1 MAVKQQYNIVGRYI
15 NEEDARDVVGYHLRS
30 LDGNKQGKYSIEQV
44 AFLVGK
50 EQILNCTVQLYKDKV
65 LFRGKGISLDS
76 LPTQKIKVDKPNRV
90 GDRTVQTKQD
100 TNRVVQTKQNVGVK
114 ENKQVED
121 IKLTGINIKEAV
133 KNTIKKYRFGQPNGM
148 KVTLGE
154 CTEAPYLKIV
164 TDLEVDPDTDY
175 RSHYEFI
182 IDCSKQEFYY
192 LRQVDFI
199 NDYIIKI
206 DKKLGLEKF
215 LVKALPFIG
224 AVQTEYYN
232 KIADL
237 YNEIEIVQGAFESYS
252 GNSDQITSPLRHLY
266 GTAKQTGVDPGV
278 IPAAFVET
286 LIMLMK
292 YENIK
297 SNGISG
303 MPIFR
308 GDRRNISAVHKG
320 GCSDSFIS
328 FSYCSMT
335 AAEFAHGTNL
345 IYIENVPLNLLVN
358 VEDIAVVQAEY
369 EILVNFGTSIEIIEP
384 IGKFSGATIYRA
396 KLNKVKSYKDNLRH
410 LVESYKPYIDKS
422 MTMYVFCKIALQ
434 VKHPKQFEL
443 RGYGYEQLIVY
454 NVHDRNKY
462 VVLNIKEYE
471 EGLDSECNVLIE
483 DRDNKVIKNREDL
496 LPIIKYL
503 NS

>member
-65 LFRGKGISLDS
+65 LFRGKGVSLDS

-90 GDRTVQTKQD
+90 GDRATQTKQI
-100 TNRVVQTKQNVGVK
+100 QTKQTVGTK
-114 ENKQVED
+114 EN
-121 IKLTGINIKEAV
+121 IKLTGINIKEAI
-133 KNTIKKYRFGQPNGM
+133 KNTIKKYGFGQPNGL
-148 KVTLGE
+148 KITLGE
-154 CTEAPYLKIV
+154 CTEAPYLKIA
-164 TDLEVDPDTDY
+164 TDLEIDPDTDY

-182 IDCSKQEFYY
+182 IDCSKQGFYY

-215 LVKALPFIG
+215 LAKALTFIG
-224 AVQTEYYN
+224 GARTEYYN

-237 YNEIEIVQGAFESYS
+237 YNEIRVVQGAFEAYS

-266 GTAKQTGVDPGV
+266 GTPKETGVDPGV

-286 LIMLMK
+286 LVMLMK
-292 YENIK
+292 YETIR
-297 SNGISG
+297 SDDVSGI
-303 MPIFR
+303 PIFR
-308 GDRRNISAVHKG
+308 GDKRNISAIHKG
-320 GCSDSFIS
+320 GCSDSFVS
-328 FSYCSMT
+328 FSYCPMT
-335 AAEFAHGTNL
+335 AAEFAHGTNI
-345 IYIENVPLNLLVN
+345 IYIENAPLNSLVN

-369 EILVNFGTSIEIIEP
+369 EILVNLGTSIEILEP
-384 IGKFSGATIYRA
+384 IGKYSGATIYRA
-396 KLNKVKSYKDNLRH
+396 KLNKVKSYRNNLEH

-422 MTMYVFCKIALQ
+422 MTMYTFCKIALQ
-434 VKHPKQFEL
+434 VKHPKQFEF
-443 RGYGYEQLIVY
+443 RGFGYEYLIVY
-454 NVHDRNKY
+454 NARDKSKY
-462 VVLNIKEYE
+462 IVLNIKEYE
-471 EGLDSECNVLIE
+471 EGLNNECNILIE
-483 DRDNKVIKNREDL
+483 DRDNKVIRNKDDL